1 MPADILRLDCHSR
14 TTTSST
20 LFVLLRNDS
29 GASYWLLVSPFAEDL
44 GNKPHPPSRGARHPP
59 PPHRAPRKQNLRGW
73 ILGRWAFIRPMRRII
88 VILPLLGGGINHPG
102 PTTHKNC
109 IFAGPGIVP
118 PLRRGELRPRRERT
132 KFPHRG
138 EHCSA
143 VVWVKPYYYGRRAS
157 ADRNIL
163 CVPTYNLVSVPS
175 HVRTLLTFCGLYAT
189 FWPRPHGGCLLYC
202 ARGAVRVQSTRYQ
215 PILPTLFS
223 PFCFFYKKHRRD

>member
-1 MPADILRLDCHSR
+1 MPADILYLDCHSR
-14 TTTSST
+14 TTTFST

-44 GNKPHPPSRGARHPP
+44 GDKPHPPSRGARHPP
-59 PPHRAPRKQNLRGW
+59 PEAVGIRPSRADHPQKLHFRGARYRAPL
-73 ILGRWAFIRPMRRII
+73 
-88 VILPLLGGGINHPG
+88 H
-102 PTTHKNC
+102 
-109 IFAGPGIVP
+109 
-118 PLRRGELRPRRERT
+118 RGELRPRRERT

-143 VVWVKPYYYGRRAS
+143 VGWVKPYSYGRRAS

-202 ARGAVRVQSTRYQ
+202 ARGAVRAQSTRYQ
-215 PILPTLFS
+215 PILLTLFP
-223 PFCFFYKKHRRD
+223 PFVFL